1 MFHAPIHTP
10 PTPIAAQAIIA
21 QIETKGDCTYT
32 CYADVGGVE
41 HEFEAWFR
49 VEWER
54 VGEYRQPDYDEAT
67 CTLVGAYAYD
77 ENGDVLFVGNRSETI
92 ALIGEPAE
100 DRWEAEQG
108 ERETEAGK

>member
-1 MFHAPIHTP
+1 MFHA
-10 PTPIAAQAIIA
+10 PTPIAAEAIIA
-21 QIETKGDCTYT
+21 QILGRGDCDGTF
-32 CYADVGGVE
+32 CAFVDGVE
-41 HEFEAWFR
+41 HEFEAWFS

-77 ENGDVLFVGNRSETI
+77 ENGDVLFAGNRAELA
-92 ALIGEPAE
+92 ALIGEAAV
-100 DRWEAEQG
+100 DRWEAEQS

>member
-1 MFHAPIHTP
+1 MFHA
-10 PTPIAAQAIIA
+10 PTPIAATAIIA

-41 HEFEAWFR
+41 YEFEAWFR

-67 CTLVGAYAYD
+67 CTLVGAYSYD
-77 ENGDVLFVGNRSETI
+77 DDGLVWFAGNRAELS
-92 ALIGEPAE
+92 ALIGEAAV
-100 DRWEAEQG
+100 DAWEADMS
-108 ERETEAGK
+108 ERKTEAGE

>member
-1 MFHAPIHTP
+1 MFHA

-32 CYADVGGVE
+32 CYADIGGVE

-77 ENGDVLFVGNRSETI
+77 ENGDVLFAGNRSETI
-92 ALIGEPAE
+92 ALIGETAV